1 MNLGFLLDQTIR
13 KKKKQ
18 KFSPIS
24 RWLSYIMEKR
34 GEAREKK

>member
-13 KKKKQ
+13 KKKKI
-18 KFSPIS
+18 SPIS